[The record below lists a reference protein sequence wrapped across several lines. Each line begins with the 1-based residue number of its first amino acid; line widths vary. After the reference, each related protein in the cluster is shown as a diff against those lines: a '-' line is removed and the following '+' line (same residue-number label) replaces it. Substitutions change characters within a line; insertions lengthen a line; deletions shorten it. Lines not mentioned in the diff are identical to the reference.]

1 MSMRIECQLIARF
14 CRFDYRSRESL
25 FTYRAAAL
33 QTENIVSAQ
42 NGHWILYCTEY
53 SVCYNLKLIFQLN
66 LVTVGGM

>member
-42 NGHWILYCTEY
+42 NGHCILY
-53 SVCYNLKLIFQLN
+53 
-66 LVTVGGM
+66 